1 MGKNIFEPTA
11 LQTFSMDLEMLS
23 EVARNWDSRWLQMKR
38 GNVHVDLK
46 MFHTP
51 RMEIFW
57 ITYGNA
63 VYITGSHPPGT
74 VSLSLVRSKG
84 LVLQQ
89 NQNMEPYELLVY
101 TDKDELDYLAS
112 GENQIFGVAV
122 ESDFFFQS
130 FLWYFGQPFEKTKGK
145 RLAVKEEFV
154 HLFILQIQRWMK
166 YFDSQHNQKT
176 EIEHYCSVEEE
187 ILGQLF
193 SLIRTIE
200 PEPCKEKFDLA
211 KVRDVLH
218 ENIDNIYT
226 ISDLVNELDISP
238 RTMQHH
244 FQKKFGMT
252 PKMYLHHLRLNAIRN
267 ELISGEPGRAKIS
280 EVALK
285 YGFFHS
291 SHFGSEYKKMF
302 GETPSQ
308 TLERAS

>member
-1 MGKNIFEPTA
+1 MGKNIFEPDA
-11 LQTFSMDLEMLS
+11 LQTLSMDLEMLS
-23 EVARNWDSRWLQMKR
+23 DVARNWDNRWLQMKR
-38 GNVHVDLK
+38 GNVQVDLK
-46 MFHTP
+46 LLHTP
-51 RMEIFW
+51 RMEISW
-57 ITYGNA
+57 ISYSNA

-84 LVLQQ
+84 YISQQ
-89 NQNMEPYELLVY
+89 NQNLEPYELLIY
-101 TDKDELDYLAS
+101 TDGDELDYLTND
-112 GENQIFGVAV
+112 ENQIFTVAV

-130 FLWYFGQPFEKTKGK
+130 FFWHFGKSFEKTKGK
-145 RLAVKEEFV
+145 RLAVKEELV
-154 HLFILQIQRWMK
+154 DLFILNIQRWLK
-166 YFDSQHNQKT
+166 YFDSQHSQKI

-193 SLIRTIE
+193 SLIRMME
-200 PEPCKEKFDLA
+200 PEPRKEKFDLA

-218 ENIDNIYT
+218 KNIDNIFT
-226 ISDLVNELDISP
+226 ISDLVSELDISP

-252 PKMYLHHLRLNAIRN
+252 PKKYLHHLRLNAIRS
-267 ELISGEPGRAKIS
+267 ELIRGESDRIKIS

-308 TLERAS
+308 TLERAL